1 MSLPTMSRRSNGYLK
16 IVIFNTVMVI
26 EVQNEGTKEEEK
38 KIKEKNE
45 REG

>member
-1 MSLPTMSRRSNGYLK
+1 MSRRSNGYLK

-26 EVQNEGTKEEEK
+26 EVQNEGMKEEEK